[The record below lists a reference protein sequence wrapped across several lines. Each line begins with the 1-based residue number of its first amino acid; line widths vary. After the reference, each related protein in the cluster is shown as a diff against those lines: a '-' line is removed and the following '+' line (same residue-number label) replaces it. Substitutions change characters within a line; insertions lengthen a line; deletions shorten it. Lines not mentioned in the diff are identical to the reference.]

1 MRLPLLAR
9 TAHKWLALLVGVQVV
24 IWTLT
29 GLYMTVVHIDIIHGD
44 HFVRTPHARPI
55 PLEGLVEPATL
66 PARFPGLRS
75 VRLERWMDRPVY
87 ILEASGGAALI
98 DARTGERL
106 SPVSEATVRAVAR
119 ARFAG
124 DAPIVKAQLLRE
136 LPLEVQ
142 TRKPP
147 LWRVE
152 FAGWNKPTFYISPHT
167 GELVT
172 RRHELWRT
180 FDFLW
185 SLHIMDYVKRTD
197 VNNPL
202 LRVATVS
209 AAVMTISG
217 AWLLVYSFPR
227 RRRRNA
233 AAAARARAQEA

>member
-1 MRLPLLAR
+1 MRLPSLAR
-9 TAHKWLALLVGVQVV
+9 STHKWLALVVGLQVV

-29 GLYMTVVHIDIIHGD
+29 GLYMTVVHIDVIHGD
-44 HFVRTPHARPI
+44 HFVRTPDPRPI
-55 PLEGLVEPATL
+55 SLEGLVEPATL

-75 VRLERWMDRPVY
+75 LRLERWMDRPVY
-87 ILEASGGAALI
+87 IVEASGGAALI

-106 SPVSEATVRAVAR
+106 SPVSEVTARAVAR

-124 DAPIVKAQLLRE
+124 DAPIVKAELLRE

-172 RRHELWRT
+172 RRHELWRA

-202 LRVATVS
+202 RRVATLS
-209 AAVMTISG
+209 AAFMAFSG

-233 AAAARARAQEA
+233 GAAARARAQDA